1 MMQRNGIL
9 ARENMVK
16 FLNVVDMQNFPA
28 SWGIEQLLEKLAKT
42 CRAGQAL
49 VIADNAAQSCYISTF
64 AMPNGEVPLDLT
76 VLEGLL
82 PDSMLLEIE
91 RSNDPRAFKAL
102 NLPSD
107 QTPISYIAGLAL
119 LDSKG
124 QRIGFI
130 CVLDSKPKRMNNLQ
144 KLAFEQLANS
154 LQLKIEARS
163 KLSPNI
169 IDEEFVVRDLL
180 REKVASNPS
189 NSLESVFTEALDAI
203 RDHISI
209 IDESGF
215 NIFVNKAWVDFSE
228 KNSGIAQREQLGL
241 GSNYLQVCE
250 RSAAQGCDDAMFVFA
265 AINAALSSADFS
277 VRRLEYPCH
286 SADEERWFVASISA
300 LSINSRKLVV
310 ISHHIV
316 TRRKQAEIENR
327 RLVDKLEIRVSERT
341 QELEKTNQILRN
353 SEEKYRSIFR
363 NSTVGFF
370 ITSLDGVCV
379 DVNAAFCDLTG
390 RKPKELIGQRISDV
404 LFDHDANL
412 IGHMQS
418 SVLSGETVN
427 QVRDVSIR
435 RPDKAHSWAR
445 ASVAAIFDGEG
456 KPVQVMNLFQDFTL
470 QKKAKQERDQV
481 FEKSFDL
488 FAIIEYDGTIF
499 QANPACS
506 RMFGIPGRS
515 LPGKNM
521 LEFIHPDDMHKA
533 SAVLKAMQEED
544 NEVPALDIR
553 MHCKGGG
560 YRDIRWSGSR
570 HIEHARLIV
579 VGRDVTSSL
588 NSKRALQR
596 LASRLQQIREEERTR
611 ISREIHDELGQILT
625 ALKIDLNLLNRD
637 VGKSPN
643 DLLKED
649 IASIIELVNSTLNS
663 VKRIAQD
670 LRPEV
675 LDALGLVPALEWQAK
690 ETQSRMGL
698 KCKIVCK
705 QQIPELDSEQTTQL
719 FRIIQE
725 SLTNVVRHADASLV
739 KVVIELLSDNIL
751 SICIRD
757 NGKGFNVQD
766 VGFQSLGLLGMQER
780 ARNIGAHLEIK
791 SKIDKGTTVK
801 LRLPVDG
808 VYWDEQE

>member
-1 MMQRNGIL
+1 ML
-9 ARENMVK
+9 K
-16 FLNVVDMQNFPA
+16 SLNVVDLQNFPA
-28 SWGIEQLLEKLAKT
+28 AWGVEQLLKKLAET
-42 CRAGQAL
+42 CKAKLAL
-49 VIADNAAQSCYISTF
+49 IIVDNAAESRYISTF
-64 AMPNGEVPLDLT
+64 GMPDGKMPLDLNA
-76 VLEGLL
+76 LQKLL
-82 PDSMLLEIE
+82 QDSMLIEIE
-91 RSNDPRAFKAL
+91 DSSDPHSLVAL
-102 NLPSD
+102 NLPSN

-124 QRIGFI
+124 QRIGLI
-130 CVLDSKPKRMNNLQ
+130 CVLDSGPKRLNNVQ
-144 KLAFEQLANS
+144 KLAFEELANC
-154 LQLKIEARS
+154 LRLKIEAGS
-163 KLSPNI
+163 KFCPNI
-169 IDEEFVVRDLL
+169 IEEEFAVRDLL
-180 REKVASNPS
+180 REELANNPS
-189 NSLESVFTEALDAI
+189 NSLESIFAEALDAI
-203 RDHISI
+203 SDHISI
-209 IDESGF
+209 IDESGT
-215 NIFVNKAWVDFSE
+215 NIFVNKAWVEFSAQ
-228 KNSGIAQREQLGL
+228 NSGYERREQLGL

-250 RSAAQGCDDAMFVFA
+250 RSAAQGCDDATFVFA
-265 AINAALSSADFS
+265 AINAALSNVEFSA
-277 VRRLEYPCH
+277 RRLEYPCH
-286 SADEERWFVASISA
+286 SAEEQRWFVASISA
-300 LSINSRKLVV
+300 LSIDSRKLVV
-310 ISHHIV
+310 ISHHNV

-327 RLVDKLEIRVSERT
+327 RLVDKLEIRVSDRT
-341 QELEKTNQILRN
+341 RELVKTNQILRN

-370 ITSLDGVCV
+370 IASLDGVCV
-379 DVNAAFCDLTG
+379 DVNAAFCELAG
-390 RKPKELIGQRISDV
+390 RGAEQLIGQKIGYV
-404 LFDHDANL
+404 LFDQDAKVL
-412 IGHMQS
+412 ERMQA

-427 QVRDVSIR
+427 QVRDVRIR
-435 RPDKAHSWAR
+435 RSDKAHSWAR
-445 ASVAAIFDGEG
+445 ASVAAIFDGVG
-456 KPVQVMNLFQDFTL
+456 KPVQSMNLFQDFTL

-506 RMFGIPGRS
+506 RMFGIPGRN

-521 LEFIHPDDMHKA
+521 LDFVHPEDMEKA
-533 SAVLKAMQEED
+533 DTVLKSVHDELKEL
-544 NEVPALDIR
+544 PALEIR
-553 MHCKGGG
+553 MLCKDGS

-570 HIEHARLIV
+570 HIAQARLIV
-579 VGRDVTSSL
+579 VGKDVTNSI

-637 VGKSPN
+637 IGKRAD

-649 IASIIELVNSTLNS
+649 IAAIIVLVNSTLNS

-670 LRPEV
+670 LRPEI

-705 QQIPELDSEQTTQL
+705 QEIPALDSEQTTQL

-739 KVVIELLSDNIL
+739 KIVIELHSDNIL

-757 NGKGFNVQD
+757 NGRGFNVGE
-766 VGFQSLGLLGMQER
+766 VGYLSLGLLGMQER

-791 SKIDKGTTVK
+791 SKINKGTTVK
-801 LRLPVDG
+801 LNLPVDG